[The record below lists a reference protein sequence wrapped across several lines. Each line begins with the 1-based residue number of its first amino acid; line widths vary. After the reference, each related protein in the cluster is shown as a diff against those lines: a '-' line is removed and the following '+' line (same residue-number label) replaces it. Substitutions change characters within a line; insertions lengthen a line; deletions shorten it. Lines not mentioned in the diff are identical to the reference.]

1 MRTAAMGMAV
11 FMKTVEE
18 AQVSGRDET
27 ANNEAPQGGEG
38 NAAGGSFPS
47 RWGGAGVGRGRSPAL
62 WHLFPSGL

>member
-27 ANNEAPQGGEG
+27 AKNEAPQGGEG
-38 NAAGGSFPS
+38 SAACGSFPS
-47 RWGGAGVGRGRSPAL
+47 QWGGAGAG
-62 WHLFPSGL
+62 